1 MQSLNTALKCRAA
14 LPLLTLTILIAGC
27 ASWRGDTA
35 VRESWD
41 PSSTTE
47 VQGVPADELRAAI
60 SRRLEGEPPE
70 GVDALRWRRTRS
82 LYETYGNAPLILERR
97 GIGKRAESVVEAIGR
112 ADEDALGKRRYQ
124 LPALESA
131 LRAARQRGASAD
143 ELADADVT
151 LTAVYVLLGGDL
163 LTGWIEPRAVSSD
176 WRIDPRSVDVDSA
189 LARTLRFEPLDRA
202 ILHLRPQSDAYAAL
216 RHELERYR
224 QLVDAGGWRPVPV
237 GGTLSPGDTST
248 VERLNALRLR
258 LRAEGYLSDEVVIAP
273 LAADSSR
280 AIYDAL
286 LAGAVAT
293 FQERHA
299 IAVDSVLG
307 LETVTSLNVPA
318 AYRLGQIAANLE
330 RHRWLPRDLG
340 DRHILV
346 NVPAF
351 RLDAYDGGESVLT
364 MRVIVGAEY
373 RDRATPTFADSMS
386 YVEFAPYWNVP
397 ENIARTEIW
406 PKVQSDPG
414 YLARNNYEVWDEGGV
429 ARIRQRPGP
438 RNALGLVK
446 FMFPNQYNIYLHHTP
461 QEELFEQDVRAFSHG
476 CIRVE
481 KPVELAEYVLG
492 SQGDGE
498 WTQEDIRQAMA
509 GATRRVDLEKKLAV
523 FIVYFTAYP
532 RDGALYFGNDL
543 YDNDGAIVHVV
554 ARASRPSAESE
565 QVMTAL
571 RREAGRSGVGGL
583 LSRIGL

>member
-1 MQSLNTALKCRAA
+1 MALV
-14 LPLLTLTILIAGC
+14 ILSAGC
-27 ASWRGDTA
+27 ASRRGEA

-41 PSSTTE
+41 PASTSE
-47 VQGVPADELRAAI
+47 VQGVPAEELRDAI
-60 SRRLEGEPPE
+60 AVRLEGDPPE
-70 GVDALRWRRTRS
+70 GVDATRWRHTRA

-97 GIGKRAESVVEAIGR
+97 GVGKRAESLVEAIGR
-112 ADEDALGKRRYQ
+112 ADQDALDRRRYQ

-131 LRAARQRGASAD
+131 LRTARQRGATAE
-143 ELADADVT
+143 ELADSDVV
-151 LTAVYVLLGGDL
+151 LTAVYVLLAGDL
-163 LTGWIEPRAVSSD
+163 LTGSIDPRSVSAN
-176 WRIDPRSVDVDSA
+176 WRIDPRLVDVDST

-202 ILHLRPQSDAYAAL
+202 ILHLRPRSNGYAAL
-216 RHELERYR
+216 QHQLERYR
-224 QLVDAGGWRPVPV
+224 QLAHAGGWEAVPV
-237 GGTLSPGDTST
+237 GSTLSPGDTST
-248 VERLNALRLR
+248 VERLEALQRRLIT
-258 LRAEGYLSDEVVIAP
+258 EGYLSDEAVIAP
-273 LAADSSR
+273 LAVDSSR
-280 AIYDAL
+280 ALYGSA

-299 IAVDSVLG
+299 IVVDSVLG

-318 AYRLGQIAANLE
+318 EYRLRQIAGNLE

-351 RLDAYDGGESVLT
+351 QLDAYEGGESVLN

-373 RDRATPTFADSMS
+373 RNRATPTFADSMS

-397 ENIARTEIW
+397 ENIANTEIW
-406 PKVQSDPG
+406 PKVHSDPG

-438 RNALGLVK
+438 LNALGLVK
-446 FMFPNQYNIYLHHTP
+446 FMFPNEFNIYLHHTP

-492 SQGDGE
+492 KQGE

-509 GATRRVDLEKKLAV
+509 GSTRRVDLERKLPV
-523 FIVYFTAYP
+523 FIVYFTAYV

-543 YDNDGAIVHVV
+543 YDNDGAIVRAV
-554 ARASRPSAESE
+554 ASAARPSEESE

-571 RREAGRSGVGGL
+571 RRETGGSGIGRL